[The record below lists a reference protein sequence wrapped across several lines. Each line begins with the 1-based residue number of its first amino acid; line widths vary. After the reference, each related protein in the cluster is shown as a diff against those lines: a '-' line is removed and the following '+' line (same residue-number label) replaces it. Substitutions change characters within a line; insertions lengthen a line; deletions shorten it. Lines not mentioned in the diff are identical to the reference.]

1 MVVICQ
7 GITFVVIFQSIGF
20 LSVMVQGCHVSGK
33 RFVFCQVIGSVVFC
47 QCIAMSPLRNK
58 GLSYVKLLELLS
70 VRV

>member
-7 GITFVVIFQSIGF
+7 FVAIFQSIGF
-20 LSVMVQGCHVSGK
+20 LSVMVQGCHVSEK

-47 QCIAMSPLRNK
+47 QGIAMSSLRSK
-58 GLSYVKLLELLS
+58 GLSYVRLLKLSS

>member
-7 GITFVVIFQSIGF
+7 GITFVAIFQSIGF
-20 LSVMVQGCHVSGK
+20 LSVMVQGCHVSEK

-47 QCIAMSPLRNK
+47 QGIAMSSLRSK
-58 GLSYVKLLELLS
+58 GLSYVRLLKLSS